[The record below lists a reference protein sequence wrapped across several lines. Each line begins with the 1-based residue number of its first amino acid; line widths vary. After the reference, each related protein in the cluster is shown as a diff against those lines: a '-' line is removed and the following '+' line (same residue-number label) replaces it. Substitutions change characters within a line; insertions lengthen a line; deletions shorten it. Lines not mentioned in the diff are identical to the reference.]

1 MNVYGNV
8 DVACVVF
15 VVDAGDDV
23 TRYDAAPFTGTNET
37 SIVVLVAPLTVG
49 VPAGESVW
57 TVFVVTVE
65 LIPAELTAVIVKV
78 YEFPGVRPV
87 NVVDVPLIAVCVV
100 PPVPVHVTLYVDAPP
115 VGAFQLTVI
124 WACAM
129 AVNTPPMSVPERVT
143 GFGKVNRAAD
153 AIDVPPFP
161 LALIDRTVNV
171 YDVFGLRP
179 VKMYGYVAD
188 VCGDVATAGVD
199 VNMLLVAPWAN
210 DASAI

>member
-8 DVACVVF
+8 DVDCVV

-23 TRYDAAPFTGTNET
+23 TKYDAAPFTGTNET
-37 SIVVLVAPLTVG
+37 TIDVLVAPLTVG

-57 TVFVVTVE
+57 AVFVVTVE

-87 NVVDVPLIAVCVV
+87 NVALVETTPSCVV
-100 PPVPVHVTLYVDAPP
+100 PPAPVHVTLYVDAPP
-115 VGAFQLTVI
+115 VGTFQLTVI

-129 AVNTPPMSVPERVT
+129 DVNTPPMSVAERVT

-153 AIDVPPFP
+153 AIDVEPVP
-161 LALIDRTVNV
+161 L
-171 YDVFGLRP
+171 GLT
-179 VKMYGYVAD
+179 D
-188 VCGDVATAGVD
+188 
-199 VNMLLVAPWAN
+199 
-210 DASAI
+210 